1 MTTRTLQDDVRDL
14 GAILGDVLREQA
26 GTEAFDLVE
35 GLRQTLVERRR
46 TNEDTTDVQ
55 ARLAALPSTDLETVV
70 RAFGLYFNLIN
81 LAEEHER
88 VRRRRQQPGGGKQS
102 LDDALATLQA
112 AGKDADEVEALIA
125 STPLLLTFTAHP
137 TEMRRRTIREHLSA
151 IANELDALDVS
162 DRPLAVKEQIAARVE
177 AILGTAELRDRQPTV
192 GDEVKGGLAYVSVL
206 ATAMVD
212 VEQSLLRSF
221 QARFG
226 RPLRVGLPLALHSW
240 MGGDR
245 DGNPNVTADVTR
257 DTLIAHQTEADRL
270 VRQALISLFAV
281 VSQHRLHMPTTQ
293 LIGGEVSPPTP
304 QEIRI
309 GDKPQSG
316 FLVDAQL
323 LDALGDEVEEPFRQ
337 RIEAIVRAVREDQH
351 FDPAPALDEVAA
363 LLIAHGQRRTAAT
376 LLSSAR
382 CTTRILGRRLARLDV
397 REHSQKIG
405 AAVAALFARDGVDY
419 AALDEAGKRAAL
431 QRELLSTRPFLGV
444 CEVADAVI
452 EDVVGPLRVL
462 RERGLTD
469 TRYVVSMTDDV
480 SDLLEVLIVAREAGA
495 RVLPTPLFETLQDLD
510 NAPRVLREL
519 FALPLW
525 RGVLGDVDDDGVDV
539 ANSGTGGVGVQEVML
554 GYSDSN
560 KDAGPIAA
568 IFGLYQAQREVADV
582 CRKADV
588 RWRFFHGRGTSLGRG
603 GGPMARAILGQPPGT
618 IGSGLRITEQGE
630 ALADKYGDPALARRN
645 LEQGLYGLL
654 VAAGTHTD
662 EAPASFLEAMAIAAK
677 QSTAVYRAFVT
688 DPDFLRF
695 FTAVTPIEEIARLKV
710 ASRPVRRGGAATLAN
725 LRAIPWVMSWTQ
737 NRANLPGWYG
747 ADAAFQSLG
756 VAMCRDMLARW
767 PAFRSLLD
775 NLQMS
780 LAKSDDVVLKAYLE
794 LDEQRGPLGPLVL
807 EARAKTIALVEDITE
822 APLLAHE
829 PHLQRSIALRNPYI
843 EPIHRA
849 QIELLRRSRGG
860 QRTVVEDRA
869 LLSTILG
876 IAAGVRN
883 AG

>member
-14 GAILGDVLREQA
+14 GVILGDVLREQG
-26 GTEAFDLVE
+26 GTKAFDLVE
-35 GLRQTLVERRR
+35 GLRQTLVERRK

-55 ARLAALPSTDLETVV
+55 ARLAALPSSDLETVV

-112 AGKDADEVEALIA
+112 AGKSADEVEALIA

-151 IANELDALDVS
+151 IAFEIEQLDLS
-162 DRPLAVKEQIAARVE
+162 DRPFAVKEQIAARVE
-177 AILGTAELRDRQPTV
+177 AILGTAELRDRPPTV
-192 GDEVKGGLAYVSVL
+192 FDEVKGGLIYVSVL

-226 RPLRVGLPLALHSW
+226 RPLRGGLPLGLHSW

-257 DTLIAHQTEADRL
+257 DTLITHQTEADCL

-281 VSQHRLHMPTTQ
+281 VSQHRLHMPTTPA
-293 LIGGEVSPPTP
+293 S
-304 QEIRI
+304 I
-309 GDKPQSG
+309 GD
-316 FLVDAQL
+316 D
-323 LDALGDEVEEPFRQ
+323 VEEPFRQ
-337 RIEAIVRAVREDQH
+337 RIEAVVRGLREDPH
-351 FDPAPALDEVAA
+351 FDPAPALDDVAA
-363 LLIAHGQRRTAAT
+363 LLIAHGQKRTAAT

-419 AALDEAGKRAAL
+419 AALDEVGKRAAL
-431 QRELLSTRPFLGV
+431 QHELLSTRPFLGV
-444 CEVADAVI
+444 GEVADAVV

-495 RVLPTPLFETLQDLD
+495 RVLPTPLFETLLDLE

-519 FALPLW
+519 FVLPLW
-525 RGVLGDVDDDGVDV
+525 RGVLNDNGNTGNSDVESED
-539 ANSGTGGVGVQEVML
+539 GVQEVML

-568 IFGLYQAQREVADV
+568 VFGLYEAQREIADV
-582 CRKADV
+582 CRAADV

-618 IGSGLRITEQGE
+618 IGAGLRITEQGE

-654 VAAGTHTD
+654 VAAGTHTE
-662 EAPASFLEAMAIAAK
+662 EAPASFLEAMAVAARK
-677 QSTAVYRAFVT
+677 STVAYRAFVT

-710 ASRPVRRGGAATLAN
+710 ASRPVRRSGPATLAN

-737 NRANLPGWYG
+737 NRANLPGWFG
-747 ADAAFQSLG
+747 ADVAFSSLG
-756 VAMCRDMLARW
+756 VSLCRDMLARW

-780 LAKSDDVVLKAYLE
+780 LAKSDDVVLKAYLA
-794 LDEQRGPLGPLVL
+794 LDEQRGPLGPVVL
-807 EARAKTIALVEDITE
+807 DARARTIALVEDITE

-849 QIELLRRSRGG
+849 QIELLRRSRSGH
-860 QRTVVEDRA
+860 RTVVEDRA

>member
-1 MTTRTLQDDVRDL
+1 MTMRTLQDDVRDL
-14 GAILGDVLREQA
+14 GTILGDVLREQGGDA
-26 GTEAFDLVE
+26 AFGLVE
-35 GLRQTLVERRR
+35 GLRQTLVERRK
-46 TNEDTTDVQ
+46 TNADTSDVQ
-55 ARLAALPSTDLETVV
+55 ARLAALPSTDLEMLV

-88 VRRRRQQPGGGKQS
+88 VRRRRQHAGGGKQS

-112 AGKDADEVEALIA
+112 AGKSADEVEALIA

-151 IANELDALDVS
+151 IASELSALDNTDNVA
-162 DRPLAVKEQIAARVE
+162 PHKEQIAARVE

-221 QARFG
+221 AARFG
-226 RPLRVGLPLALHSW
+226 RPLRVGLPLGLHSW

-270 VRQALISLFAV
+270 VRGALISVFAV
-281 VSQHRLHMPTTQ
+281 VSQHRLHLPSVA
-293 LIGGEVSPPTP
+293 GAGADHVA
-304 QEIRI
+304 
-309 GDKPQSG
+309 D
-316 FLVDAQL
+316 D
-323 LDALGDEVEEPFRQ
+323 VEEPFRQ
-337 RIEAIVRAVREDQH
+337 RVEAIVRAVREDPH
-351 FDPAPALDEVAA
+351 FDPALAVDDVGA
-363 LLIAHGQRRTAAT
+363 LLIAYGQKRTAAT

-405 AAVAALFARDGVDY
+405 AAVAALFARANVDY
-419 AALDEAGKRAAL
+419 AALDEAGKREVL
-431 QRELLSTRPFLGV
+431 EVELRSKRPFLGV
-444 CEVADAVI
+444 GEVADDVI

-495 RVLPTPLFETLQDLD
+495 RVFPTPLFETLADLA

-519 FALPLW
+519 FALPVW
-525 RGVLGDVDDDGVDV
+525 RTVLDADDGEDR
-539 ANSGTGGVGVQEVML
+539 NDGSVQEVML

-568 IFGLYQAQREVADV
+568 VFGLYQAQREIADV
-582 CRKADV
+582 CRAAQV

-618 IGSGLRITEQGE
+618 IGAGLRITEQGE

-645 LEQGLYGLL
+645 LEQGLFGVL
-654 VAAGTHTD
+654 VAAGTDLD
-662 EAPASFLEAMAIAAK
+662 EAPASFLEAMAVAAGK
-677 QSTAVYRAFVT
+677 STAAYRSFVT

-710 ASRPVRRGGAATLAN
+710 ASRPVRRGGAPTLAN

-737 NRANLPGWYG
+737 NRANLPGWFG
-747 ADAAFQSLG
+747 ADVAFASLG
-756 VAMCRDMLARW
+756 VATCRDMLARW

-780 LAKSDDVVLKAYLE
+780 LAKSDDVVLRAYLD
-794 LDEQRGPLGPLVL
+794 LDDKRGPLGPLVL
-807 EARAKTIALVEDITE
+807 TTRDKTIALVQDIIE
-822 APLLAHE
+822 GPLLAAE

-849 QIELLRRSRGG
+849 QIELLRRSRSG